1 MGCLRSGASAVQYRK
16 RQTATIANHPEEIVT
31 YFVGLDV
38 SLEETAICVVDNA
51 GEILREGKAETEPEA
66 ISSWLKAVDV
76 AIERLGLEARPLS
89 PWLSQSLQGDGLPAG
104 GIETWRMK
112 GATAAMA
119 VKTDRNDARA
129 IAQAIRVGW
138 FTAVHVKSA
147 ESQELRLL
155 LTNRKTLLTG
165 RVMLEN
171 EIRGTLKAFGLKV
184 GRVPVAT
191 FEARVIELTADQ
203 PRLQAMV
210 RPMLAAR
217 LALRL
222 QFEALHVMVLKAV
235 KSHAV
240 CRRLLTVPG
249 VGAVTALTFAT
260 AIDDPARFARSR
272 DVGPYLGLTPRKYAS
287 GEIDRNGAISK
298 SGDRLA
304 REALFLAAHSLLTRV
319 TRWSA
324 LKAWGTA
331 LAKRRGLRRA
341 PVAFARKL
349 AVIMHRMWAGDSEF
363 HWSRDE
369 IVASAAM

>member
-1 MGCLRSGASAVQYRK
+1 M
-16 RQTATIANHPEEIVT
+16 T

-76 AIERLGLEARPLS
+76 AIERLGLEAGPLS
-89 PWLSQSLQGDGLPAG
+89 PWLSQSLQVAGLPAVC
-104 GIETWRMK
+104 IETRRMK

-260 AIDDPARFARSR
+260 AIDDPALCSIARCRSTSGLDAAQIRLGR
-272 DVGPYLGLTPRKYAS
+272 DRPQWCDQQEWRPAGAGSAVLGSALPADPCYPVVGAESLGH
-287 GEIDRNGAISK
+287 
-298 SGDRLA
+298 GDRQAPRLA
-304 REALFLAAHSLLTRV
+304 PRD
-319 TRWSA
+319 
-324 LKAWGTA
+324 
-331 LAKRRGLRRA
+331 RGGCAQARGDHA
-341 PVAFARKL
+341 PHVGGRQ
-349 AVIMHRMWAGDSEF
+349 
-363 HWSRDE
+363 
-369 IVASAAM
+369 